1 MKWLFQ
7 LLMVSALGLAGIA
20 TVSYVAPAEAARAA
34 QEAVRDASVSYQ
46 NTRLSICVTILLL
59 IPTYW
64 AFLLQRRTG
73 PGTLWR
79 AFWTVAWL
87 TFIVHLYWAMRVIM
101 TFDTEGN
108 PTAVP
113 EEISWTPGNMVA
125 RLFETRLVSAPRFDI
140 AVFLWWTFDVML
152 SWVPQLNG
160 IATEPAVKF
169 GAAKR
174 IDLEPAGGSWFVR
187 FQRSA
192 ISVLLAVAMLVAAV
206 PQGHGAVRLIGLLFG
221 MSTAC
226 AIVARIVRRPF
237 YPESVSGKL
246 FIYGF
251 ALLNKCFV
259 WHRLPKWIALFNLAA
274 LREQLRANNL
284 HGTESIPVTNPCGV
298 APAPTAAPSD
308 LYVRR
313 SDGWFNDS
321 KVPAMGSGS
330 ETTDPSCDPMIHD
343 RSNPYARFGRNVPL
357 DKAKCDTKTLFTPSP
372 RVISE
377 KLLARKKMIEA
388 PTLNLLAAA
397 WIQFQTHDWFNHGEP
412 VEEGSHRVP
421 LPEDDSW
428 RDPVTGKAEM
438 TVRATRPDP
447 TRPDL
452 RPTDDLPRTF
462 VNAESHWWDASQ
474 IYGSSS
480 KQEAL
485 LRSNQDGKLVPD
497 GKLGLDENGEIPFD
511 LGSPN
516 GIALSGFVGN
526 WWAGLSLLHDV
537 FVKEHNAI
545 CDMLRSRNANWDDNR
560 VFATAKM
567 INGALMAKIHTVE
580 WTPALLQHPSLQSGM
595 SANWWG
601 LATEGV
607 TRTLGRIGPTE
618 AFGGIP
624 NSGVDHHGTP
634 FTLTEEFVS
643 VYRLHPLLPDSI
655 TVKKLDDEQFSQICA
670 TDTDAV
676 GTESELRK
684 RILKHGRINIWYSF
698 GLQSPGA
705 LTLHNYPNF
714 LRRLTRTTVGK
725 TVDSV
730 AGKRDMQVEAIDL
743 ATIDILR
750 DRERGVPRYNE
761 FRRLFHMRPI
771 RSFDEFG
778 SNPYHDDLPR
788 QLREVY
794 GQTDGVDNVEL
805 LDVMIGMFAETP
817 PTGFGISD
825 TAFRVFI
832 LMASRRLKSDRFIAD
847 AFGEEVFTK
856 DGVSWVN
863 DNSMVSVLVRHFP
876 GLSGPLY
883 GVGNAFVPWSCR
895 DHRQTS

>member
-1 MKWLFQ
+1 
-7 LLMVSALGLAGIA
+7 
-20 TVSYVAPAEAARAA
+20 
-34 QEAVRDASVSYQ
+34 
-46 NTRLSICVTILLL
+46 
-59 IPTYW
+59 
-64 AFLLQRRTG
+64 
-73 PGTLWR
+73 
-79 AFWTVAWL
+79 
-87 TFIVHLYWAMRVIM
+87 
-101 TFDTEGN
+101 
-108 PTAVP
+108 
-113 EEISWTPGNMVA
+113 
-125 RLFETRLVSAPRFDI
+125 
-140 AVFLWWTFDVML
+140 
-152 SWVPQLNG
+152 
-160 IATEPAVKF
+160 
-169 GAAKR
+169 
-174 IDLEPAGGSWFVR
+174 
-187 FQRSA
+187 
-192 ISVLLAVAMLVAAV
+192 
-206 PQGHGAVRLIGLLFG
+206 
-221 MSTAC
+221 
-226 AIVARIVRRPF
+226 
-237 YPESVSGKL
+237 
-246 FIYGF
+246 
-251 ALLNKCFV
+251 
-259 WHRLPKWIALFNLAA
+259 
-274 LREQLRANNL
+274 
-284 HGTESIPVTNPCGV
+284 
-298 APAPTAAPSD
+298 
-308 LYVRR
+308 
-313 SDGWFNDS
+313 
-321 KVPAMGSGS
+321 
-330 ETTDPSCDPMIHD
+330 
-343 RSNPYARFGRNVPL
+343 
-357 DKAKCDTKTLFTPSP
+357 
-372 RVISE
+372 VISE

-421 LPEDDSW
+421 LPEGDSW

-580 WTPALLQHPSLQSGM
+580 WTPALLQHPSLQIGM

-876 GLSGPLY
+876 GLSGTLY